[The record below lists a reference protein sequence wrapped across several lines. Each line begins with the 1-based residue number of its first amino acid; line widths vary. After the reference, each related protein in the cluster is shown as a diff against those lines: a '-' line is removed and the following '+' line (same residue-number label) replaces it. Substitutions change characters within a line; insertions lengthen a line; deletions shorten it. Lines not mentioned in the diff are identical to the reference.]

1 MAMPEAAMDEYTN
14 SQFRYYNVR
23 ISREVFL
30 MKTESVS
37 ISMKKFSNDQFR
49 ARIFSP
55 DVAHHS
61 GARYFVDDIHS
72 KYLAISVVL

>member
-1 MAMPEAAMDEYTN
+1 
-14 SQFRYYNVR
+14 
-23 ISREVFL
+23 